1 VTTANDHRLSEL
13 LAELPGI
20 VKIKRQ
26 QRHLSLRQAGA
37 LIGMAYA
44 DLSRFENGLHDPQW
58 STVVKLL
65 RWLED
70 DPYASQSEV
79 S

>member
-1 VTTANDHRLSEL
+1 MTTTNDVRLSEL
-13 LAELPGI
+13 LAELPAK
-20 VKIKRQ
+20 VKLTRA
-26 QRHLSLRQAGA
+26 QRHLSVRAAGVQ
-37 LIGMAYA
+37 IGMAYA

-70 DPYASQSEV
+70 DPYVETT
-79 S
+79 

>member
-1 VTTANDHRLSEL
+1 MTTRDDERLSGL
-13 LAELPGI
+13 LATLPAF
-20 VKIKRQ
+20 VKLTRQ
-26 QRHLSLRQAGA
+26 QRHLSLRQAG
-37 LIGMAYA
+37 LQIGMAYA

-70 DPYASQSEV
+70 DPWSG
-79 S
+79 